1 MFQDY
6 PMSLKNADTN
16 MTSVSS
22 KSTLISSVHIVL
34 DKKGLNMLMTICV
47 QIPTNLQG
55 GLRQYCIEIKS
66 HAIDVYQI
74 SDVDLTLEPIRQEDN
89 CK

>member
-1 MFQDY
+1 M
-6 PMSLKNADTN
+6 
-16 MTSVSS
+16 
-22 KSTLISSVHIVL
+22 L
-34 DKKGLNMLMTICV
+34 DKKGLNMLNT
-47 QIPTNLQG
+47 IPTNLQG

>member
-1 MFQDY
+1 M
-6 PMSLKNADTN
+6 
-16 MTSVSS
+16 
-22 KSTLISSVHIVL
+22 L

-74 SDVDLTLEPIRQEDN
+74 SDVDLTLEPIR
-89 CK
+89 